1 MPMGLWESSL
11 STRPRESAYSYKW
24 RAKYGDMDAYMI
36 RQMKTREGENQRQTN
51 HLSMQINLRKE
62 AP

>member
-1 MPMGLWESSL
+1 
-11 STRPRESAYSYKW
+11 
-24 RAKYGDMDAYMI
+24 MI

>member
-1 MPMGLWESSL
+1 
-11 STRPRESAYSYKW
+11 
-24 RAKYGDMDAYMI
+24 MDAYMI
-36 RQMKTREGENQRQTN
+36 RQMKTREGENQRQKN